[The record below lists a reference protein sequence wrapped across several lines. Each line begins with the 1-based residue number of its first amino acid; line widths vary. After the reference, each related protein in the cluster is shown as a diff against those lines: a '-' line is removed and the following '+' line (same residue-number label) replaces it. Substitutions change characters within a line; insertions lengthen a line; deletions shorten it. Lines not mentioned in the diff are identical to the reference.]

1 MATACARH
9 ILVATKEA
17 CEELKT
23 QIEAD
28 AGGADAHV
36 ISYRDFADTFE
47 YFSSDGAP
55 SVRRRSVR
63 PLDEK
68 E

>member
-23 QIEAD
+23 QIEAG

-36 ISYRDFADTFE
+36 ISYRDVADTFE
-47 YFSSDGAP
+47 
-55 SVRRRSVR
+55 
-63 PLDEK
+63 
-68 E
+68 

>member
-23 QIEAD
+23 QIEAG
-28 AGGADAHV
+28 AGGVDAHV
-36 ISYRDFADTFE
+36 ISYRDVADTFE
-47 YFSSDGAP
+47 
-55 SVRRRSVR
+55 
-63 PLDEK
+63 
-68 E
+68 

>member
-9 ILVATKEA
+9 IIVATKEA

-23 QIEAD
+23 QIEAG
-28 AGGADAHV
+28 AGGAAAHV
-36 ISYRDFADTFE
+36 ISYRGFADTFK

-55 SVRRRSVR
+55 SVRRRLLR